1 MKPRIKWVGKVG
13 DADRALG
20 NFVGYAVSNAELV
33 KALEP
38 HVIFDDDADVVVT
51 YGTPMDHAH
60 PGGSKTSVLFT
71 MYESPFMPYE
81 ALIGLATADVIITP
95 SRFCA
100 DLFREHTTAPIY
112 TCPLGVDVDAF
123 RFTPRSW
130 RPGQPFRWLYV
141 GAPNP
146 RKFTRLEQLH
156 EVLLSRWPGV
166 HLYIKTTGADM
177 GALPDILANGQVKEV
192 EPGLLVGPGAVFD
205 NRRLSREAL
214 VKLYHSAHG
223 FLFLHAGEGWGLTA
237 CEALSTGLPLVL
249 TDYSGSQEFADRSN
263 SFPVKLSGDVDQGY
277 KWPDLEDSMRAV
289 GEVMLDYP
297 QALKIAKQ
305 GSRDMR
311 RFTWGAAARKLA
323 SILDRVTR
331 DTSRDSFGMRTSG
344 LEVSAA

>member
-38 HVIFDDDADVVVT
+38 HVVFDDDADIVVT

-60 PGGSKTSVLFT
+60 PGDEKLSVLFT

-81 ALIGLATADVIITP
+81 AMIGLATADVIITP

-100 DLFREHTTAPIY
+100 DLFRERTSAPIY
-112 TCPLGVDVDAF
+112 TCPLGVDTETF
-123 RFTPRSW
+123 RFASRSW

-146 RKFTRLEQLH
+146 RKFTMLEQLH

-177 GALPDILANGQVKEV
+177 GALPDLLSTGKVKEV
-192 EPGLLVGPGAVFD
+192 EQGLLVGPGAVFD

-223 FLFLHAGEGWGLTA
+223 FLFLHAGEGFGLGGA
-237 CEALSTGLPLVL
+237 EALATGLPLVL
-249 TDYSGSQEFADRSN
+249 TDYSGSQEYADRSN
-263 SFPVKLSGDVDQGY
+263 SFPVKLSGVVDRGY
-277 KWPDLEDSMRAV
+277 AWPDLEDTMRAV

-297 QALKIAKQ
+297 SALKRGKQ

-311 RFTWGAAARKLA
+311 RFTWGAAGRKLA
-323 SILDRVTR
+323 SILERVTIDLDR
-331 DTSRDSFGMRTSG
+331 GSLGARTSS
-344 LEVSAA
+344 LSAA

>member
-1 MKPRIKWVGKVG
+1 MKPRIRWVGKVG
-13 DADRALG
+13 DAERALG
-20 NFVGYAVSNAELV
+20 NFVGYAVSNAELQ

-38 HVIFDDDADVVVT
+38 HVIFDDDAEIVVT

-60 PGGSKTSVLFT
+60 PGDKKLSVLFT

-81 ALIGLATADVIITP
+81 AMIGLATADVIITP
-95 SRFCA
+95 SKFCA
-100 DLFREHTTAPIY
+100 DLFRERTSAPIY
-112 TCPLGVDVDAF
+112 TCPLGVDLETF
-123 RFTPRSW
+123 RFSTRSW

-146 RKFTRLEQLH
+146 RKFTMLEQLH

-177 GALPDILANGQVKEV
+177 EALPDLLASGRVKEV

-223 FLFLHAGEGWGLTA
+223 FLFLHAGEGWGLTGM
-237 CEALSTGLPLVL
+237 EALATGLPLVVN
-249 TDYSGSQEFADRSN
+249 DYSGTQEFCDRSN
-263 SFPVKLSGDVDQGY
+263 SFPVKLSGVVDRGY
-277 KWPDLEDSMRAV
+277 AWPDLQDAMRAV

-297 QALKIAKQ
+297 SALKRGKQ

-311 RFTWGAAARKLA
+311 RFSWGAAGRKLA
-323 SILDRVTR
+323 DILQRVTVDLDRGI
-331 DTSRDSFGMRTSG
+331 F
-344 LEVSAA
+344 SAAVHRLSA